1 MREPRTWKKTKLQQK
16 WNFNARKKL
25 HTFIYIYIYMPHT
38 YKKGE
43 FVRNNKEERHESQ
56 ELMMGR

>member
-16 WNFNARKKL
+16 WNFNAKKTL
-25 HTFIYIYIYMPHT
+25 HTFIYIYMPHT

-43 FVRNNKEERHESQ
+43 FVRNNKEERHQSQ
-56 ELMMGR
+56 ELMMG